1 MLNMKTKM
9 VYFLLGMVILASNP
23 IWSQKAIGGVLLI
36 NAKTNKSINVSGKY
50 DPDKVEAILGKA
62 ITLVK
67 DIYENETPVYTFTYD
82 GLIIEMQNDL
92 IKQATI
98 TNKKWK
104 LNAFTIGVLIE
115 EIAAKHEKHDAK
127 FVTDRR
133 FKIKDSKGVIFAE
146 IDNWQRITK
155 LGVVFN

>member
-1 MLNMKTKM
+1 MKTKII
-9 VYFLLGMVILASNP
+9 YLLLVIVVTTSS
-23 IWSQKAIGGVLLI
+23 IWAQKSTGAVLLT

-104 LNAFTIGVLIE
+104 LNTFTIGTLIE
-115 EIAAKHEKHDAK
+115 EIAAKHEKHNAK
-127 FVTDRR
+127 FVTDHR
-133 FKIKDSKGVIFAE
+133 FKIKDSKGIIFAE
-146 IDNWQRITK
+146 MDNLQRITK
-155 LGVVFN
+155 LGVIF

>member
-1 MLNMKTKM
+1 MKTKII
-9 VYFLLGMVILASNP
+9 YFLVGIVALAVNP
-23 IWSQKAIGGVLLI
+23 MWGQKSIGSVLLI
-36 NAKTNKSINVSGKY
+36 NAKTTKSINVSGKY
-50 DPDKVEAILGKA
+50 DPDKIEAILGKA
-62 ITLVK
+62 ITLDK
-67 DIYENETPVYTFTYD
+67 DVYENETPVYTFTYD
-82 GLIIEMQNDL
+82 GLVIEMQNDL
-92 IKQATI
+92 IKQLSI

-104 LNAFTIGVLIE
+104 LNSFTTGTLIE

-146 IDNWQRITK
+146 IDNLQRITK

>member
-1 MLNMKTKM
+1 MKAKM
-9 VYFLLGMVILASNP
+9 IYFLIGIVTLVTNS
-23 IWSQKAIGGVLLI
+23 IWAQKTTGAVMLI
-36 NAKTNKSINVSGKY
+36 NAKTNKSINVSSKY

-67 DIYENETPVYTFTYD
+67 DIYENEAPVYTFTYD
-82 GLIIEMQNDL
+82 GLLIEMQNDL
-92 IKQATI
+92 IKQVTI

-115 EIAAKHEKHDAK
+115 EIVAKHEKHDAK
-127 FVTDRR
+127 FVSDRR

-146 IDNWQRITK
+146 IDNLQRITK
-155 LGVVFN
+155 LGVIFN